1 MTIRLRVS
9 KVEQVVCNN
18 YTLQVEPG
26 ELAKALSEKVFAVMN
41 DCVLLHVKNLTGHW
55 LLLNRR

>member
-1 MTIRLRVS
+1 MTINLRVS

-26 ELAKALSEKVFAVMN
+26 ELAKTLSGIPTNELRQILKQ
-41 DCVLLHVKNLTGHW
+41 VKPV
-55 LLLNRR
+55 

>member
-1 MTIRLRVS
+1 MTIRLRVT

-26 ELAKALSEKVFAVMN
+26 ELAKALSGIPARELQQILKE
-41 DCVLLHVKNLTGHW
+41 VKLIIEQTYMI
-55 LLLNRR
+55 L

>member
-1 MTIRLRVS
+1 MTIRLRVT

-26 ELAKALSEKVFAVMN
+26 ELAKALSGIPTNDLRQILRKVKLIIEQTYMI
-41 DCVLLHVKNLTGHW
+41 L
-55 LLLNRR
+55 